1 MGGYNKFMQKVLVA
15 EDNKDLSTILVKRLE
30 TDGFIVESVESGYAL
45 MAHLK
50 VGSAPDV
57 IVLDLMLPGRSGAEL
72 LGAIVQ
78 TWDKTKV
85 FIFSAYAESSGRR
98 MLKNY
103 SISGY
108 FCKSDG
114 MDKLIAAIKTE
125 LSGTGDKKE

>member
-1 MGGYNKFMQKVLVA
+1 MRKILIA
-15 EDNKDLSTILVKRLE
+15 EDNKDLNMILVKRLE
-30 TDGFIVESVESGYAL
+30 ASGFAVDSVATGYAL

-50 VGSAPDV
+50 VGVAPDA

-72 LGAIVQ
+72 LGTIME
-78 TWDKTKV
+78 TWADTKV
-85 FIFSAYAESSGRR
+85 FIFSAYAESSEKH

-125 LSGTGDKKE
+125 LVGTDDKKG